1 MTSDEFLLAC
11 LSIGISVSDL
21 RYFTIGTLLNLINT
35 KVELT
40 NKAEKKAK
48 AKASGKDTR
57 KATQADIDA
66 LAM

>member
-1 MTSDEFLLAC
+1 M
-11 LSIGISVSDL
+11 

-48 AKASGKDTR
+48 AKANGKDTR